1 MSGRKSSTGSMKQ
14 TTLASFFKKPSTPK
28 APEEPEVRKG
38 PGAEVVGRRLK
49 VWWPADEAWYA
60 GGVASYDGERHAI
73 QYDDGERLYLDSV
86 SGELNFA
93 VDRERRWQRWIFN
106 ALHRGDFS
114 SLIRSR
120 PIWDLLM
127 WPLMLGVTAGALSG
141 SWIGIRRLIRS
152 LRRPTRF
159 PLNAV
164 PSAPRRTLTSRRNS

>member
-1 MSGRKSSTGSMKQ
+1 MDDP
-14 TTLASFFKKPSTPK
+14 LPESFFDNAGKIMRPAVP
-28 APEEPEVRKG
+28 VRESG
-38 PGAEVVGRRLK
+38 
-49 VWWPADEAWYA
+49 WIDA
-60 GGVASYDGERHAI
+60 GDAYYFSHHNIRHFPVYRI

-93 VDRERRWQRWIFN
+93 VDRERRWLRWIFN

-127 WPLMLGVTAGALSG
+127 WPLMLGVTAGALWG